1 MEGQVGRGF
10 HIDQHSHGKH
20 LFVCGGTGILPF
32 LDTFAYIYR
41 MLIDTYEPEYTL
53 FDDETFIL

>member
-1 MEGQVGRGF
+1 MGRGF